1 MQPKIL
7 LVDDREDNLLSME
20 SLFEKDNYRFIKANS
35 GRQALKILLK
45 EFDFALILMDVKMP
59 GLNGFE
65 TAALIYE
72 RQKLKHIPIIFITA
86 NNYGEENV
94 FKGYQMGAVD
104 YIYKPVNPDLLRAK
118 VAVFLDLYRK
128 NHTLLAQEQKLIFIN
143 KNLENEVKER
153 KISEEKIKTLNKEL
167 LANIGR
173 LESANKDLDRFAFM
187 ASHDLQEPLRKIRI
201 FSDRL
206 NLKFHDVLD
215 EEGKNY
221 LGRIQKVSERMQA
234 LINDLLIF
242 SKISVEKDLFLQSDL
257 NKLVGDVL
265 VDMEHTIME
274 KNAKISV
281 DVLPSLYVN
290 PVLMQPLFYNL
301 ISNALK
307 YCKKGADPMI
317 RIRAEVNNDKNQ
329 ENKYCR
335 ILVEDNGIGFDQKYA
350 EQVFDMFRRLH
361 PKSEF
366 EGTGIGLALCKK
378 IVEKHNGF
386 ISVRSKVDEG
396 SVFIVSLPMQQ
407 GSMVN

>member
-1 MQPKIL
+1 
-7 LVDDREDNLLSME
+7 
-20 SLFEKDNYRFIKANS
+20 
-35 GRQALKILLK
+35 
-45 EFDFALILMDVKMP
+45 
-59 GLNGFE
+59 
-65 TAALIYE
+65 
-72 RQKLKHIPIIFITA
+72 
-86 NNYGEENV
+86 
-94 FKGYQMGAVD
+94 
-104 YIYKPVNPDLLRAK
+104 
-118 VAVFLDLYRK
+118 
-128 NHTLLAQEQKLIFIN
+128 
-143 KNLENEVKER
+143 
-153 KISEEKIKTLNKEL
+153 
-167 LANIGR
+167 
-173 LESANKDLDRFAFM
+173 
-187 ASHDLQEPLRKIRI
+187 
-201 FSDRL
+201 
-206 NLKFHDVLD
+206 
-215 EEGKNY
+215 
-221 LGRIQKVSERMQA
+221 MQA

-265 VDMEHTIME
+265 ADMEHTIME

-281 DVLPSLYVN
+281 DELPSLYVN

-307 YCKKGADPMI
+307 YCKKGADPTI

-329 ENKYCR
+329 QNKYCR

-407 GSMVN
+407 GSLVN

>member
-59 GLNGFE
+59 NLNGFE

-94 FKGYQMGAVD
+94 FKGYKMGAVD
-104 YIYKPVNPDLLRAK
+104 YIYKPVNSDLLRAK
-118 VAVFLDLYRK
+118 VAVFVDLYRK
-128 NHTLLAQEQKLIFIN
+128 NHTLLAQEKKLIFIN

-201 FSDRL
+201 FCDRL
-206 NLKFHDVLD
+206 NMKFHDVLD

-221 LGRIQKVSERMQA
+221 LDRIQKVS
-234 LINDLLIF
+234 
-242 SKISVEKDLFLQSDL
+242 
-257 NKLVGDVL
+257 
-265 VDMEHTIME
+265 
-274 KNAKISV
+274 
-281 DVLPSLYVN
+281 
-290 PVLMQPLFYNL
+290 
-301 ISNALK
+301 
-307 YCKKGADPMI
+307 
-317 RIRAEVNNDKNQ
+317 
-329 ENKYCR
+329 
-335 ILVEDNGIGFDQKYA
+335 
-350 EQVFDMFRRLH
+350 
-361 PKSEF
+361 
-366 EGTGIGLALCKK
+366 
-378 IVEKHNGF
+378 
-386 ISVRSKVDEG
+386 
-396 SVFIVSLPMQQ
+396 
-407 GSMVN
+407 